1 MWDAIAMA
9 NYQYN
14 DWKGKNWKSIKTDVL
29 DTSNKMLQTQLK
41 NLPKEIKYFK
51 GFNTVNEK
59 ITNMG
64 KILPLISSLH
74 SEFMEKRHWEEL
86 KQITK
91 QDFDP
96 YSPAFNF
103 ADVLK
108 LELYRFENQVNE
120 IVDKAQKEAKIEKI
134 LKNIESDW
142 NGQVFEFEELKDATK
157 IFKGMDDMLELLDTN
172 TMDLLGMTSQGK
184 YVEFFRAKVDDWRGK
199 LRSVGEVVTVWMKM
213 QKNWKRL
220 VNIFLNSE
228 DIRQTLSEDTKKFE
242 AVDSEFKQLMSE
254 VSNSPGVIENCFPEH
269 F

>member
-1 MWDAIAMA
+1 
-9 NYQYN
+9 
-14 DWKGKNWKSIKTDVL
+14 
-29 DTSNKMLQTQLK
+29 
-41 NLPKEIKYFK
+41 
-51 GFNTVNEK
+51 
-59 ITNMG
+59 MG

-120 IVDKAQKEAKIEKI
+120 IVDKAQNEAKIEKK
-134 LKNIESDW
+134 LKKIESDW
-142 NGQVFEFEELKDATK
+142 NGQVFEFEELKDTTK
-157 IFKGMDDMLELLDTN
+157 DFKGMDDMMELLDTN
-172 TMDLLGMTSQGK
+172 TMYLLGMTSQGK

-199 LRSVGEVVTVWMKM
+199 LRSVGQVVTVWMKV
-213 QKNWKRL
+213 QKNWKRF

-228 DIRQTLSEDTKKFE
+228 DIRQTLSEDTKNFE
-242 AVDSEFKQLMSE
+242 PVDSESRQLMSD
-254 VSNSPGVIENCFPEH
+254 VSNSPGVIENCFSERL
-269 F
+269 

>member
-1 MWDAIAMA
+1 MSKIA
-9 NYQYN
+9 
-14 DWKGKNWKSIKTDVL
+14 T
-29 DTSNKMLQTQLK
+29 
-41 NLPKEIKYFK
+41 YFK

-120 IVDKAQKEAKIEKI
+120 IVDKAQNEAKIEKK
-134 LKNIESDW
+134 LKKIESDW
-142 NGQVFEFEELKDATK
+142 NGQVFEFEELKDTTK
-157 IFKGMDDMLELLDTN
+157 DFKGMDDMMELLDTN
-172 TMDLLGMTSQGK
+172 TMYLLGMTSQGK

-199 LRSVGEVVTVWMKM
+199 LRSVGEVVTVWMKV
-213 QKNWKRL
+213 QKNWKRF

-228 DIRQTLSEDTKKFE
+228 DIRQTLSEDTKNFE
-242 AVDSEFKQLMSE
+242 PVDSESRQLMSD
-254 VSNSPGVIENCFPEH
+254 VSNSPGVIENCFSERL
-269 F
+269 